1 MSKSGPRTK
10 ASAGPRCFLLRVCV
24 PARFVTRMRAD
35 SLAGAPHHAASI
47 SLQATDE
54 QNLAVLKGCVKTKTR
69 TKKQLSKRLVLL
81 RCAWLKGKNGS
92 PDNEKRVAV
101 LEEWVNAL
109 SDDAEAAGPAE
120 GCVGDE

>member
-10 ASAGPRCFLLRVCV
+10 ASAGP
-24 PARFVTRMRAD
+24 
-35 SLAGAPHHAASI
+35 SI

-69 TKKQLSKRLVLL
+69 TKKQLSKRLALL
-81 RCAWLKGKNGS
+81 RCAWLGKNGS